1 MSLLDSNN
9 EPSEVQLK
17 KLMKN
22 VLIDVKKRAKIAKM
36 NLKKIQE
43 NDLKIAKSLHA

>member
-22 VLIDVKKRAKIAKM
+22 VLIDVKKKAKIAKC
-36 NLKKIQE
+36 
-43 NDLKIAKSLHA
+43 HVF